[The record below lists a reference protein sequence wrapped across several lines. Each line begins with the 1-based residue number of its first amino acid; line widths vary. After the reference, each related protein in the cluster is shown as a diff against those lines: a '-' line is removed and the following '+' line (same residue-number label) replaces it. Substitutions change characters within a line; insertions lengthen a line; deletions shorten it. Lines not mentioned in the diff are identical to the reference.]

1 MCYNFD
7 RFNLGE
13 VHMKLITLLPAD
25 QYVVVNKTILTE
37 IDKKNLINLYEP
49 IIGFGSV
56 SLYLTLWSDLDRLE
70 IMSRDF
76 THHHLMS
83 ILKCSLDAIKQSR
96 EALEAVGLMK
106 TYFKEGDI
114 NSYVYELYS
123 PLSASEFFN
132 NPILNIVLYNNV
144 GDEEYN
150 YLKKMY
156 RKVNIDLKD
165 YEDITKPMNEVFEPT
180 SMPVVEARSRETLP
194 LNIESEIDFD
204 LIISS
209 IPKGILNEKAI
220 NKRMKELIIN
230 LAFIY
235 DLDTLKIVELI
246 RASLN
251 ERGGID
257 RDTLRKNARKYYQF
271 KSGNLPTLV
280 YRTQPEYL
288 KTPTGDNSRKGR
300 IIGIFENTSPYDFL
314 KSKYHGANPTSRDLK
329 LLEVLMIDLELNPA
343 VVNVLIDY
351 VLKKNNNKLS
361 VNYVETIAGQW
372 KRAGVKTAREAMDLA
387 EKEHK
392 KMQKNSADKK
402 IVKNT
407 HEAPVPVW
415 FDKNL
420 EKTEISEEE
429 AKELEELLKI

>member
-1 MCYNFD
+1 
-7 RFNLGE
+7 
-13 VHMKLITLLPAD
+13 MKLVTLLPAD

-37 IDKKNLINLYEP
+37 IDKKNLIYLYEP
-49 IIGFGSV
+49 IIGFGAV

-70 IMSRDF
+70 IMSKDF

-83 ILKCSLDAIKQSR
+83 ILKCSLEMIKQAR

-106 TYFKEGDI
+106 TYYKEGDI
-114 NSYVYELYS
+114 NSYVSELYS
-123 PLSASEFFN
+123 PLSASEFFD

-144 GDEEYN
+144 GEEEYHS
-150 YLKKMY
+150 LKKMY
-156 RKVNIDLKD
+156 RKVNVDLKD
-165 YEDITKPMNEVFEPT
+165 YQDITKPMNETFEST
-180 SMPVVEARSRETLP
+180 NMPIVEVRSRETLP

-204 LIISS
+204 FIISS

-220 NKRMKELIIN
+220 NKKMKELIIN

-246 RASLN
+246 RTSLN
-251 ERGGID
+251 EKGMIE

-271 KSGNLPTLV
+271 KSGALPTLV

-288 KTPTGDNSRKGR
+288 KTPVGDTSRKGR
-300 IIGIFENTSPYDFL
+300 IIGVFENTSPYDFL

-329 LLEVLMIDLELNPA
+329 LLEMLMIDLELNPA

-351 VLKKNNNKLS
+351 VLKKNNNKLNG
-361 VNYVETIAGQW
+361 NYVETVAGQW

-392 KMQKNSADKK
+392 KMRKSTDKK
-402 IVKNT
+402 SSKAMR
-407 HEAPVPVW
+407 EAPVPIW
-415 FDKNL
+415 FDKQI
-420 EKTEISEEE
+420 EKSEISEEE

>member
-1 MCYNFD
+1 
-7 RFNLGE
+7 
-13 VHMKLITLLPAD
+13 MKLITLLPAD

-49 IIGFGSV
+49 IIGFGAV
-56 SLYLTLWSDLDRLE
+56 SLYLTLWSDLDTLE
-70 IMSRDF
+70 LMSRDF

-83 ILKCSLDAIKQSR
+83 ILKCSLEGIKQAR

-123 PLSASEFFN
+123 PLSSGEFFS

-144 GDEEYN
+144 GEEEYN

-156 RKVNIDLKD
+156 RKVNVDLKD
-165 YEDITKPMNEVFEPT
+165 YVEITKTLNETFEST
-180 SMPVVEARSRETLP
+180 SMPIVEARSREVLP
-194 LNIESEIDFD
+194 LNIESDIDFD

-220 NKRMKELIIN
+220 NKKMKELIIN
-230 LAFIY
+230 LSFIY
-235 DLDTLKIVELI
+235 DLDTLKMMELI

-251 ERGGID
+251 ERGSIEK
-257 RDTLRKNARKYYQF
+257 DTLRKNARKYYQF
-271 KSGNLPTLV
+271 NHGNLPTLI

-288 KTPTGDNSRKGR
+288 KTPMGDTSRKGR
-300 IIGIFENTSPYDFL
+300 IIGVFENTSPYDFL

-329 LLEVLMIDLELNPA
+329 LLEMLMIDLELNPA
-343 VVNVLIDY
+343 VVNVLLDY

-361 VNYVETIAGQW
+361 ASYVETIAGQW
-372 KRAGVKTAREAMDLA
+372 KRSGVKTAREAMDLA

-392 KMQKNSADKK
+392 KMQKSSDKK
-402 IVKNT
+402 VVRNLK
-407 HEAPVPVW
+407 EAPVPVW
-415 FDKNL
+415 FDKTL
-420 EKTEISEEE
+420 EKAEVSDEE

>member
-1 MCYNFD
+1 
-7 RFNLGE
+7 
-13 VHMKLITLLPAD
+13 MKLVTLLPAD

-37 IDKKNLINLYEP
+37 IDKKNLIYLYEP
-49 IIGFGSV
+49 IIGFGAV

-70 IMSRDF
+70 IMSKDF

-83 ILKCSLDAIKQSR
+83 ILKCSLEMIKQTR

-106 TYFKEGDI
+106 TYYKEGDI

-144 GDEEYN
+144 GEEEYHS
-150 YLKKMY
+150 LKKMY

-165 YEDITKPMNEVFEPT
+165 YQDITKPMNETFEST
-180 SMPVVEARSRETLP
+180 NMPIVEVRSRETLP

-204 LIISS
+204 FIISS

-220 NKRMKELIIN
+220 NKKMKELIIN

-246 RASLN
+246 RTSLN
-251 ERGGID
+251 EKGMIE

-271 KSGNLPTLV
+271 KSGALPTLV

-288 KTPTGDNSRKGR
+288 KTPVGDTSRKGR
-300 IIGIFENTSPYDFL
+300 IIGVFENTSPYDFL

-329 LLEVLMIDLELNPA
+329 LLEMLMIDLELNPA

-351 VLKKNNNKLS
+351 VLKKNNNKLNG
-361 VNYVETIAGQW
+361 NYVETVAGQW

-392 KMQKNSADKK
+392 KMRKSTDKK
-402 IVKNT
+402 SSKAMR
-407 HEAPVPVW
+407 EAPVPIW
-415 FDKNL
+415 FDKQI
-420 EKTEISEEE
+420 EKSEISEEE

>member
-1 MCYNFD
+1 
-7 RFNLGE
+7 
-13 VHMKLITLLPAD
+13 MKLITLLPAD

-49 IIGFGSV
+49 IIGFGAV
-56 SLYLTLWSDLDRLE
+56 SLYLTLWSDLDTLE
-70 IMSRDF
+70 LMSRDF

-83 ILKCSLDAIKQSR
+83 ILKCSLEGIKQAR

-123 PLSASEFFN
+123 PLAASEFFN

-144 GDEEYN
+144 GEEEYN

-156 RKVNIDLKD
+156 RKVNVDLKD
-165 YEDITKPMNEVFEPT
+165 YVEITKTLNETFEST
-180 SMPVVEARSRETLP
+180 SMPIVEARSREVLP
-194 LNIESEIDFD
+194 LNIESDIDFD

-220 NKRMKELIIN
+220 NKKMKELIIN
-230 LAFIY
+230 LSFIY
-235 DLDTLKIVELI
+235 DLDTLKMMELI

-251 ERGGID
+251 ERGSIEK
-257 RDTLRKNARKYYQF
+257 DTLRKNARKYYQF
-271 KSGNLPTLV
+271 NHGNLPTLI

-288 KTPTGDNSRKGR
+288 KTPMGDTSRKGR
-300 IIGIFENTSPYDFL
+300 IIGVFENTSPYDFL

-329 LLEVLMIDLELNPA
+329 LLEMLMIDLELNPA
-343 VVNVLIDY
+343 VVNVLLDY

-361 VNYVETIAGQW
+361 ASYVETIAGQW
-372 KRAGVKTAREAMDLA
+372 KRSGVKTAREAMDLA

-392 KMQKNSADKK
+392 KMQKSSDKK
-402 IVKNT
+402 VVRNLK
-407 HEAPVPVW
+407 EAPVPVW
-415 FDKNL
+415 YDKTL
-420 EKTEISEEE
+420 EKAEVSDEE

>member
-1 MCYNFD
+1 
-7 RFNLGE
+7 
-13 VHMKLITLLPAD
+13 MKLITLLPAD

-49 IIGFGSV
+49 IIGFGAV
-56 SLYLTLWSDLDRLE
+56 SLYLTLWSDLDTLE
-70 IMSRDF
+70 LMSRDF

-83 ILKCSLDAIKQSR
+83 ILKCSLEGIKQAR

-123 PLSASEFFN
+123 PLAASEFFN

-144 GDEEYN
+144 GEEEYN

-156 RKVNIDLKD
+156 RKVNVDLKD
-165 YEDITKPMNEVFEPT
+165 YVEITKTLNETFESA
-180 SMPVVEARSRETLP
+180 SMPIVEARSREVLP
-194 LNIESEIDFD
+194 LNIESDIDFD

-220 NKRMKELIIN
+220 NKKMKELIIN
-230 LAFIY
+230 LSFIY
-235 DLDTLKIVELI
+235 DLDTLKMMELI

-251 ERGGID
+251 ERGSIEK
-257 RDTLRKNARKYYQF
+257 DTLRKNARKYYQF
-271 KSGNLPTLV
+271 NHGNLPTLI

-288 KTPTGDNSRKGR
+288 KTPMGDTSRKGR
-300 IIGIFENTSPYDFL
+300 IIGVFENTSPYDFL

-329 LLEVLMIDLELNPA
+329 LLEMLMIDLELNPA
-343 VVNVLIDY
+343 VVNVLLDY

-361 VNYVETIAGQW
+361 ASYVETIAGQW
-372 KRAGVKTAREAMDLA
+372 KRSGVKTAREAMDLA

-392 KMQKNSADKK
+392 KMQKSSDKK
-402 IVKNT
+402 VVRNLK
-407 HEAPVPVW
+407 EAPVPVW
-415 FDKNL
+415 FDKTL
-420 EKTEISEEE
+420 EKAEVSDEE

>member
-1 MCYNFD
+1 
-7 RFNLGE
+7 
-13 VHMKLITLLPAD
+13 MKLVTLLPAD

-37 IDKKNLINLYEP
+37 IDKKNLIYLYEP
-49 IIGFGSV
+49 IIGFGAV

-70 IMSRDF
+70 IMSKDF

-83 ILKCSLDAIKQSR
+83 ILKCSLEMIKQAR

-106 TYFKEGDI
+106 TYYKEGDI

-144 GDEEYN
+144 GEAEYHS
-150 YLKKMY
+150 LKKMY
-156 RKVNIDLKD
+156 RKVNVDLKD
-165 YEDITKPMNEVFEPT
+165 YQDITKPMNETFEST
-180 SMPVVEARSRETLP
+180 NMPIVEVRSRETLP

-204 LIISS
+204 FIISS

-220 NKRMKELIIN
+220 NKKMKELIIN

-246 RASLN
+246 RTSLN
-251 ERGGID
+251 EKGMIE

-271 KSGNLPTLV
+271 KSGALPTLV

-288 KTPTGDNSRKGR
+288 KTPVGDTSRKGR
-300 IIGIFENTSPYDFL
+300 IIGVFENTSPYDFL

-329 LLEVLMIDLELNPA
+329 LLEMLMIDLELNPA

-351 VLKKNNNKLS
+351 VLKKNNNKLNG
-361 VNYVETIAGQW
+361 NYVETVAGQW

-392 KMQKNSADKK
+392 KMRKSTDKK
-402 IVKNT
+402 SSKAMR
-407 HEAPVPVW
+407 EAPVPIW
-415 FDKNL
+415 FDKQI
-420 EKTEISEEE
+420 EKSEISEEE

>member
-1 MCYNFD
+1 
-7 RFNLGE
+7 
-13 VHMKLITLLPAD
+13 MKLITLLPAD

-49 IIGFGSV
+49 IIGFGAV
-56 SLYLTLWSDLDRLE
+56 SLYLTLWSDLDTLE
-70 IMSRDF
+70 LMSRDF

-83 ILKCSLDAIKQSR
+83 ILKCSLEGIKQAR

-123 PLSASEFFN
+123 PLAASEFFN

-144 GDEEYN
+144 GEEEYN

-156 RKVNIDLKD
+156 RKVNVDLKD
-165 YEDITKPMNEVFEPT
+165 YVEITKTLNETFEST
-180 SMPVVEARSRETLP
+180 SMPIVEARSREVLP
-194 LNIESEIDFD
+194 LNIESDIDFD

-220 NKRMKELIIN
+220 NKKMKELIIN
-230 LAFIY
+230 LSFIY
-235 DLDTLKIVELI
+235 DLDTLKMMELI

-251 ERGGID
+251 ERGSIEK
-257 RDTLRKNARKYYQF
+257 DTLRKNARKYYQF
-271 KSGNLPTLV
+271 NHGNLPTLI

-288 KTPTGDNSRKGR
+288 KTPMGDTSRKGR
-300 IIGIFENTSPYDFL
+300 IIGVFENTSPYDFL

-329 LLEVLMIDLELNPA
+329 LLEMLMIDLELNPA
-343 VVNVLIDY
+343 VVNVLLDY

-361 VNYVETIAGQW
+361 ASYVETIAGQW
-372 KRAGVKTAREAMDLA
+372 KRSGVKTAREAMDLA

-392 KMQKNSADKK
+392 KKQKSSDKK
-402 IVKNT
+402 VVRNLK
-407 HEAPVPVW
+407 EAPVPVW
-415 FDKNL
+415 FDKTL
-420 EKTEISEEE
+420 EKAEVSDEE

>member
-1 MCYNFD
+1 
-7 RFNLGE
+7 
-13 VHMKLITLLPAD
+13 MKLVTLLPAD

-37 IDKKNLINLYEP
+37 IDKKNLLNLYEP
-49 IIGFGSV
+49 IIGFGAV

-70 IMSRDF
+70 LMSRDF

-83 ILKCSLDAIKQSR
+83 ILKCSLEGIKQAR

-106 TYFKEGDI
+106 TYYKEGDI

-144 GDEEYN
+144 GEEEYN

-165 YEDITKPMNEVFEPT
+165 YIDITKPMNETFEST
-180 SMPVVEARSRETLP
+180 SIPVVEARSRETLP
-194 LNIESEIDFD
+194 LNIESDIDFD

-209 IPKGILNEKAI
+209 IPKGILSEKAL
-220 NKRMKELIIN
+220 NKKMRELIIN

-235 DLDTLKIVELI
+235 DLDTLKMIELI
-246 RASLN
+246 RTSLN
-251 ERGGID
+251 ERGGIEKE
-257 RDTLRKNARKYYQF
+257 TLRKNARKYYQF
-271 KSGNLPTLV
+271 NHGNLPTLV

-288 KTPTGDNSRKGR
+288 KTPVGDMSKKGR
-300 IIGIFENTSPYDFL
+300 IIGVFENTSPYDFL

-329 LLEVLMIDLELNPA
+329 LLEMLMIDLELNQA

-392 KMQKNSADKK
+392 KMMRSSNKK
-402 IVKNT
+402 EVKNAK
-407 HEAPVPVW
+407 EAPVPIW
-415 FDKNL
+415 FDKQI
-420 EKTEISEEE
+420 EKSEISDDE

>member
-1 MCYNFD
+1 
-7 RFNLGE
+7 
-13 VHMKLITLLPAD
+13 MKLITLLPAD

-49 IIGFGSV
+49 IIGFGAV

-70 IMSRDF
+70 LMSCDF

-83 ILKCSLDAIKQSR
+83 ILKCRIDAIKQAR

-106 TYFKEGDI
+106 TYYKEGNI
-114 NSYVYELYS
+114 NSYELYS
-123 PLSASEFFN
+123 PLSAAEFFN

-150 YLKKMY
+150 NLKKMY
-156 RKVNIDLKD
+156 RKVHIDLKD
-165 YEDITKPMNEVFEPT
+165 YEDITKPMNETFEST
-180 SMPVVEARSRETLP
+180 SVPIVEARSRETLP
-194 LNIESEIDFD
+194 LNIESDIDFD
-204 LIISS
+204 LIVSS

-220 NKRMKELIIN
+220 NKKMKELIIN

-235 DLDTLKIVELI
+235 DLDTLKIIELI

-257 RDTLRKNARKYYQF
+257 RDILRKNARKYYQF
-271 KSGNLPTLV
+271 NHGNLPTLV
-280 YRTQPEYL
+280 YRTQPDYL
-288 KTPTGDNSRKGR
+288 KTPMGDTSKKGR
-300 IIGIFENTSPYDFL
+300 IIGVFENTSPYDFL
-314 KSKYHGANPTSRDLK
+314 KSKYHGVNPTSRDLK

-361 VNYVETIAGQW
+361 VNYVEAIAGQW
-372 KRAGVKTAREAMDLA
+372 KRAGVKTAKEAMDLA

-392 KMQKNSADKK
+392 KNQKNSTDKRNT
-402 IVKNT
+402 KNMK
-407 HEAPVPVW
+407 EALVPVW
-415 FDKNL
+415 FDKTL

>member
-1 MCYNFD
+1 
-7 RFNLGE
+7 
-13 VHMKLITLLPAD
+13 MKLVTLLPAD

-37 IDKKNLINLYEP
+37 IDKKNLIYLYEP
-49 IIGFGSV
+49 IIGFGAV

-70 IMSRDF
+70 IMSKDF

-83 ILKCSLDAIKQSR
+83 ILKCSLEMIKQTR

-106 TYFKEGDI
+106 TYYKEGDI

-144 GDEEYN
+144 GEEEYHS
-150 YLKKMY
+150 LKKMY
-156 RKVNIDLKD
+156 RKVNVDLKD
-165 YEDITKPMNEVFEPT
+165 YQDITKPMNETFEST
-180 SMPVVEARSRETLP
+180 NMPIVEVRSRETLP

-204 LIISS
+204 FIISS

-220 NKRMKELIIN
+220 NKKMKELIIN

-246 RASLN
+246 RTSLN
-251 ERGGID
+251 EKGMIE

-271 KSGNLPTLV
+271 KSGALPTLV

-288 KTPTGDNSRKGR
+288 KTPVGDTSRKGR
-300 IIGIFENTSPYDFL
+300 IIGVFENTSPYDFL

-329 LLEVLMIDLELNPA
+329 LLEMLMIDLELNPA

-351 VLKKNNNKLS
+351 VLKKNNNKLNG
-361 VNYVETIAGQW
+361 NYVETVAGQW

-392 KMQKNSADKK
+392 KMRKSTDKK
-402 IVKNT
+402 SSKAMR
-407 HEAPVPVW
+407 EAPVPIW
-415 FDKNL
+415 FDKQI
-420 EKTEISEEE
+420 EKSEISEEE

>member
-1 MCYNFD
+1 
-7 RFNLGE
+7 
-13 VHMKLITLLPAD
+13 MKLITLLPAD

-49 IIGFGSV
+49 IICFGAV
-56 SLYLTLWSDLDRLE
+56 SLYLTLWSDLDTLE
-70 IMSRDF
+70 LMSRDF

-83 ILKCSLDAIKQSR
+83 ILKCSLEGIKQAR

-123 PLSASEFFN
+123 PLAASEFFN

-144 GDEEYN
+144 GEEEYN

-156 RKVNIDLKD
+156 RKVNVDLKD
-165 YEDITKPMNEVFEPT
+165 YVEITKTLNETFEST
-180 SMPVVEARSRETLP
+180 SMPIVEARSREVLP
-194 LNIESEIDFD
+194 LNIESDIDFD

-220 NKRMKELIIN
+220 NKKMKELIIN
-230 LAFIY
+230 LSFIY
-235 DLDTLKIVELI
+235 DLDTLKMMELI

-251 ERGGID
+251 ERGSIEK
-257 RDTLRKNARKYYQF
+257 DTLRKNARKYYQF
-271 KSGNLPTLV
+271 NHGNLPTLI

-288 KTPTGDNSRKGR
+288 KTPMGDTSRKGR
-300 IIGIFENTSPYDFL
+300 IIGVFENTSPYDFL

-329 LLEVLMIDLELNPA
+329 LLEMLMIDLELNPA
-343 VVNVLIDY
+343 VVNVLLDY

-361 VNYVETIAGQW
+361 ASYVETIAGQW
-372 KRAGVKTAREAMDLA
+372 KRSGVKTAREAMDLA

-392 KMQKNSADKK
+392 KMQKSSDKK
-402 IVKNT
+402 VVRNLK
-407 HEAPVPVW
+407 EAPVPVW
-415 FDKNL
+415 FDKTL
-420 EKTEISEEE
+420 EKAEVSDEE

>member
-1 MCYNFD
+1 
-7 RFNLGE
+7 
-13 VHMKLITLLPAD
+13 MKLITLLPAD

-49 IIGFGSV
+49 IIGFGAV

-70 IMSRDF
+70 LMSRDF

-106 TYFKEGDI
+106 TYYKEGDI

-123 PLSASEFFN
+123 PMSASEFFN
-132 NPILNIVLYNNV
+132 NPILNNV
-144 GDEEYN
+144 GEEEYN

-156 RKVNIDLKD
+156 RKVNIDLRD
-165 YEDITKPMNEVFEPT
+165 YEDITKTLNETFEST
-180 SMPVVEARSRETLP
+180 SMPIVEARCRETLP
-194 LNIESEIDFD
+194 LNIESNIDFD
-204 LIISS
+204 LIVSS

-220 NKRMKELIIN
+220 NKKMKELIIN

-235 DLDTLKIVELI
+235 DLDRLKMVELI

-288 KTPTGDNSRKGR
+288 KTPMGDNSRKGR
-300 IIGIFENTSPYDFL
+300 IIGVFENTSPYDFL
-314 KSKYHGANPTSRDLK
+314 RSKYHGASPTSRDLK
-329 LLEVLMIDLELNPA
+329 LLEMLMIDLELNQA

-351 VLKKNNNKLS
+351 VLKKNNNKLNFS
-361 VNYVETIAGQW
+361 YVETIAGQW
-372 KRAGVKTAREAMDLA
+372 KRAGVKTAKEAMDLA

-392 KMQKNSADKK
+392 KLQKNTDKK
-402 IVKNT
+402 ISKT
-407 HEAPVPVW
+407 LKEAPVPIW
-415 FDKNL
+415 FDKTL
-420 EKTEISEEE
+420 EKSEISDEE
-429 AKELEELLKI
+429 ARELEELLKI

>member
-1 MCYNFD
+1 M
-7 RFNLGE
+7 
-13 VHMKLITLLPAD
+13 
-25 QYVVVNKTILTE
+25 VVNKTILTE

-49 IIGFGSV
+49 IIGFGAV
-56 SLYLTLWSDLDRLE
+56 SLYLTLWSDLDTLE
-70 IMSRDF
+70 LMSRDF

-83 ILKCSLDAIKQSR
+83 ILKCSLEGIKQAR

-123 PLSASEFFN
+123 PLSSGEFFS

-144 GDEEYN
+144 GEEEYN

-156 RKVNIDLKD
+156 RKVNVDLKD
-165 YEDITKPMNEVFEPT
+165 YVEITKTLNETFEST
-180 SMPVVEARSRETLP
+180 SMPIVEARSREVLP
-194 LNIESEIDFD
+194 LNIESDIDFD

-220 NKRMKELIIN
+220 NKKMKELIIN
-230 LAFIY
+230 LSFIY
-235 DLDTLKIVELI
+235 DLDTLKMMELI

-251 ERGGID
+251 ERGSIEK
-257 RDTLRKNARKYYQF
+257 DTLRKNARKYYQF
-271 KSGNLPTLV
+271 NHGNLPTLI

-288 KTPTGDNSRKGR
+288 KTPMGDTSRKGR
-300 IIGIFENTSPYDFL
+300 IIGVFENTSPYDFL

-329 LLEVLMIDLELNPA
+329 LLEMLMIDLELNPA
-343 VVNVLIDY
+343 VVNVLLDY

-361 VNYVETIAGQW
+361 ASYVETIAGQW
-372 KRAGVKTAREAMDLA
+372 KRSGVKTAREAMDLA

-392 KMQKNSADKK
+392 KMQKSSDKK
-402 IVKNT
+402 VVRNLK
-407 HEAPVPVW
+407 EAPVPVW
-415 FDKNL
+415 FDKTL
-420 EKTEISEEE
+420 EKAEVSDEE

>member
-1 MCYNFD
+1 MLVFCVIILVVS
-7 RFNLGE
+7 LGE
-13 VHMKLITLLPAD
+13 VRMKLITLLPAD

-49 IIGFGSV
+49 IIGFGAV

-70 IMSRDF
+70 LMSRDF

-106 TYFKEGDI
+106 TYYKEGDI

-123 PLSASEFFN
+123 PMSASEFFN
-132 NPILNIVLYNNV
+132 NPILNNV
-144 GDEEYN
+144 GEEEYN

-156 RKVNIDLKD
+156 RKVNIDLRD
-165 YEDITKPMNEVFEPT
+165 YEDITKTLNETFEST
-180 SMPVVEARSRETLP
+180 SMPIVEARCRETLP
-194 LNIESEIDFD
+194 LNIESNIDFD
-204 LIISS
+204 LIVSS

-220 NKRMKELIIN
+220 NKKMKELIIN

-235 DLDTLKIVELI
+235 DLDRLKMVELI

-288 KTPTGDNSRKGR
+288 KTPMGDNSRKGR
-300 IIGIFENTSPYDFL
+300 IIGVFENTSPYDFL
-314 KSKYHGANPTSRDLK
+314 RSKYHGASPTSRDLK
-329 LLEVLMIDLELNPA
+329 LLEMLMIDLELNQA

-351 VLKKNNNKLS
+351 VLKKNNNKLNFS
-361 VNYVETIAGQW
+361 YVETIAGQW
-372 KRAGVKTAREAMDLA
+372 KRAGVKTAKEAMDLA

-392 KMQKNSADKK
+392 KLQKNTDKK
-402 IVKNT
+402 ISKT
-407 HEAPVPVW
+407 LKEAPVPIW
-415 FDKNL
+415 FDKTL
-420 EKTEISEEE
+420 EKSEISDEE
-429 AKELEELLKI
+429 ARELEELLKI

>member
-1 MCYNFD
+1 
-7 RFNLGE
+7 
-13 VHMKLITLLPAD
+13 MKLVTLLPAD

-37 IDKKNLINLYEP
+37 IDKKNLIHLYEP

-132 NPILNIVLYNNV
+132 NPILNIVLYNNI
-144 GDEEYN
+144 GEEEYN
-150 YLKKMY
+150 NLKKIN

-165 YEDITKPMNEVFEPT
+165 YEDITKPMNAVFEPT

-194 LNIESEIDFD
+194 LNIESDIDFD
-204 LIISS
+204 LILSS
-209 IPKGILNEKAI
+209 IPKGILSEKAL
-220 NKRMKELIIN
+220 NKKMKELIIN
-230 LAFIY
+230 LSFIY
-235 DLDTLKIVELI
+235 DLDTLKMVELI

-251 ERGGID
+251 EKGGID

-271 KSGNLPTLV
+271 RSGNLPTLV
-280 YRTQPEYL
+280 YRMQPEYL

-300 IIGIFENTSPYDFL
+300 IIGVFENTSPYDFL
-314 KSKYHGANPTSRDLK
+314 KSKYHGSNPTARDLK
-329 LLEVLMIDLELNPA
+329 LLEMLMIDLELNPA

-361 VNYVETIAGQW
+361 VSYVETIAGQW
-372 KRAGVKTAREAMDLA
+372 KRAGVKTAKEAMDLA

-392 KMQKNSADKK
+392 KMQKNNDKK
-402 IVKNT
+402 SSKKLI
-407 HEAPVPVW
+407 EAPVPVW

-420 EKTEISEEE
+420 KKTEVSAEE

>member
-1 MCYNFD
+1 
-7 RFNLGE
+7 
-13 VHMKLITLLPAD
+13 MKLVTLLPAD
-25 QYVVVNKTILTE
+25 QYVVINKTILTE
-37 IDKKNLINLYEP
+37 IDKKNLIHLYEP
-49 IIGFGSV
+49 IVGFGAV
-56 SLYLTLWSDLDRLE
+56 SLYLTLWSDLDSLE
-70 IMSRDF
+70 LMSRDF

-83 ILKCSLDAIKQSR
+83 ILKCSLEGIKQAR

-114 NSYVYELYS
+114 HSYVYELYS
-123 PLSASEFFN
+123 PLSAAEFFN

-144 GDEEYN
+144 GEEEYN

-156 RKVNIDLKD
+156 KKVNFDLKD
-165 YEDITKPMNEVFEPT
+165 YEDITKPMNETFSST
-180 SMPVVEARSRETLP
+180 SLPVVEARSRETLP
-194 LNIESEIDFD
+194 LNIESDIDFD
-204 LIISS
+204 LILSS
-209 IPKGILNEKAI
+209 IPKGILNEKTL
-220 NKRMKELIIN
+220 NKKMKELIIN

-235 DLDTLKIVELI
+235 DLDTLKIIELI
-246 RASLN
+246 RTSLN
-251 ERGGID
+251 ERGGIE

-271 KSGNLPTLV
+271 NHGNLPTLI

-288 KTPTGDNSRKGR
+288 KTPVGDTSKKGR
-300 IIGIFENTSPYDFL
+300 IIAVFENTTPYDFL
-314 KSKYHGANPTSRDLK
+314 KSKYHGATPTSRDLK
-329 LLEVLMIDLELNPA
+329 LLELLMIDLELNPA

-392 KMQKNSADKK
+392 KMMKNNDKK
-402 IVKNT
+402 VFKNVK
-407 HEAPVPVW
+407 ESLVPVW

-420 EKTEISEEE
+420 EKSEISDEE